1 MGEQTAKES
10 PFLLS
15 DRSVDT
21 LRGAPNELGEATF
34 AIGEQAHITIASP
47 SQDPL
52 LLTIAPPQMPDVLL
66 QFQDHG
72 QVFLTIYRDGRCE
85 VAEPWE
91 ASAKAFWELVR
102 ELGPQYFPSRTPSS
116 GSGLDAA
123 A

>member
-1 MGEQTAKES
+1 MGEQITPVAPVFMIRVSNDGNMTQFES
-10 PFLLS
+10 NG
-15 DRSVDT
+15 R
-21 LRGAPNELGEATF
+21 
-34 AIGEQAHITIASP
+34 
-47 SQDPL
+47 
-52 LLTIAPPQMPDVLL
+52 
-66 QFQDHG
+66 
-72 QVFLTIYRDGRCE
+72 VFLTIYCDGRCE